1 MKRTRVL
8 LADDHVLLLEAF
20 TTLLEPRFEV
30 VGTAADGRALVAAA
44 QNLEPH
50 VIVLDVSM
58 PVLNGM
64 EAGRQIKQL
73 LPEVALIFLTV
84 NEDPNVAADAFRM
97 GASAY
102 LLKKSAASELFEA
115 IEHALL
121 GERYVTPF
129 AAEGM
134 ARFLRDPNPH
144 KEVEELTPRQREVL
158 TLLAGGRTMKE
169 AASALRVTTRTVA
182 FHKYQMMKHLGIEN
196 SAGLVHYAIKRG
208 IVSVD

>member
-1 MKRTRVL
+1 MRRPRVL
-8 LADDHVLLLEAF
+8 LADDHALLLEAF
-20 TTLLEPRFEV
+20 TALLEPRFEV

-44 QNLEPH
+44 QKLEPH
-50 VIVLDVSM
+50 VILLDISM
-58 PVLNGM
+58 PLLNGM
-64 EAGRQIKQL
+64 EAGRQIKRL

-84 NEDPNVAADAFRM
+84 NEDANLAADAFRM

-102 LLKKSAASELFEA
+102 LLKKSAASELFAA
-115 IEHALL
+115 IEHALA

-134 ARFLRDPNPH
+134 ARFLREPNPD
-144 KEVEELTPRQREVL
+144 KEVGELTPRQREVL
-158 TLLAGGRTMKE
+158 TLLAEGHTMKE
-169 AASALRVTTRTVA
+169 AARALRVATRTVA

-196 SAGLVHYAIKRG
+196 SAALVHYAVKRG